1 MGKCILRLTFNS
13 QEGVFGNITT
23 ILYLKVE
30 DIVCMLSNWNFGHIA
45 ESNVELKAS
54 LVPQGD
60 QQFNKPICRE
70 QDQDRSQNLAKG
82 T

>member
-1 MGKCILRLTFNS
+1 
-13 QEGVFGNITT
+13 
-23 ILYLKVE
+23 
-30 DIVCMLSNWNFGHIA
+30 MLSNWNFGQTV

-60 QQFNKPICRE
+60 QQLKKPICRE
-70 QDQDRSQNLAKG
+70 QDQDRSQHLAKG